1 MRTRTPNTERARRR
15 SDVYGK
21 CACVSFAAFETHL
34 MDDWEKLAEAEYL
47 TKSAY
52 FKRFIRAEARKLK
65 EQQNTDW
72 ASMHGGR
79 K

>member
-1 MRTRTPNTERARRR
+1 MQKRIGDIKENRRR

-21 CACVSFAAFETHL
+21 QACLSFAAHELYL
-34 MDDWEKLAEAEYL
+34 MDEWEKLAESEYL
-47 TKSAY
+47 TKSGY

-65 EQQNTDW
+65 EQSMTDW
-72 ASMHGGR
+72 STLLGN